1 MRASNVLQLAPAFR
15 IAYVNAITVPFVT
28 GIDDYME
35 IARGKIVLI
44 WRTNIKANNNRCK

>member
-35 IARGKIVLI
+35 IARALTRPAVDGVMFEPP
-44 WRTNIKANNNRCK
+44 